1 MVVSMTD
8 KYVTKF
14 GDFVREWNDLD
25 LIKIWLSFEKCRQWK
40 KSRKF
45 LRNGSNYR
53 RVSTYYTSPKRW
65 VVGTHSCAQT
75 SKTCLTLDTMTYPA
89 DVQHHRAPYHDRLL
103 HLPAPPSCYLVIST
117 PPKTRDA
124 LLFWRELRPLCLFLY
139 SPYPPPHHPPAARRP
154 RMTEARK
161 ADVDVPGSSAR
172 QKTNT
177 CRITFLFVFQMF

>member
-53 RVSTYYTSPKRW
+53 RVSTYCTSPKRW

-75 SKTCLTLDTMTYPA
+75 SKTVLPWTL
-89 DVQHHRAPYHDRLL
+89 
-103 HLPAPPSCYLVIST
+103 
-117 PPKTRDA
+117 
-124 LLFWRELRPLCLFLY
+124 
-139 SPYPPPHHPPAARRP
+139 
-154 RMTEARK
+154 
-161 ADVDVPGSSAR
+161 
-172 QKTNT
+172 
-177 CRITFLFVFQMF
+177 

>member
-1 MVVSMTD
+1 MPAM
-8 KYVTKF
+8 
-14 GDFVREWNDLD
+14 E
-25 LIKIWLSFEKCRQWK
+25 KIEEIPAAETARTTAVYRHTIQARRDGWWAPIRA
-40 KSRKF
+40 RK
-45 LRNGSNYR
+45 
-53 RVSTYYTSPKRW
+53 PAKP
-65 VVGTHSCAQT
+65 
-75 SKTCLTLDTMTYPA
+75 CLALDTMTYPA

-103 HLPAPPSCYLVIST
+103 HLPAPPSCYPVIST

-161 ADVDVPGSSAR
+161 AGVDVPGSSAR

-177 CRITFLFVFQMF
+177 CRITFLFVFPMF